1 MPVSKVRKCSWPLPG
16 VAGLLL
22 EGLQHH
28 IHENQLGERRNVN
41 FLTNIARSC
50 SSTGDTGSDELQEQ
64 QEVIALL
71 QEIEASLEQFRMA
84 RGRRQLGN
92 RLQDILA
99 RHTPPLHFN
108 VTILV
113 VRFIQKY
120 QSISH

>member
-1 MPVSKVRKCSWPLPG
+1 MPVSKVRKCSWPA

-41 FLTNIARSC
+41 FLTNIARSR
-50 SSTGDTGSDELQEQ
+50 SRTGDTGSDELQEQ

-99 RHTPPLHFN
+99 RHMPPLHFN